1 MSQTERDVIFQEL
14 MRTVIEEINQIKGLM
29 RADRNVRITLHI
41 TGTKLAQ
48 TELSIFMRPAT
59 KEVVQ

>member
-1 MSQTERDVIFQEL
+1 MSQAERDVIFQEL
-14 MRTVIEEINQIKGLM
+14 VRAMIEEISQVKGLM
-29 RADRNVRITLHI
+29 RADRNLRITLHI

>member
-48 TELSIFMRPAT
+48 TELSIFTRPTT
-59 KEVVQ
+59 KEVIQ